1 MATMFNVKSNI
12 KHQTFYFKGTKKKKK
27 PEAPMLE
34 TTNRCAGTQQ
44 WNEENL
50 V

>member
-1 MATMFNVKSNI
+1 MSNRI
-12 KHQTFYFKGTKKKKK
+12 LNTKRFILKAQKKKKK